1 MSEPVVTRFEQQ
13 LAYAGELRLEWRLL
27 QSIPGNEDLI
37 RLRDANLTV
46 LNLVA
51 AVEEHRT
58 DAGDEETASGLDLL
72 RLDAKLNLLLEL
84 MQRMAARDREP
95 PARRPL
101 RFNAH
106 GVALPA
112 DATAPPLGSIVAV
125 CIHLDA
131 CRAMPLEMPAQVLA
145 LPDPGWLLLAFI
157 EPGPAMEEALDRLV
171 FRYHRRQ
178 VAIDRRGAKAD

>member
-1 MSEPVVTRFEQQ
+1 MNETVVTRFEQQ
-13 LAYAGELRLEWRLL
+13 LAYAGELRLEWRVL
-27 QSIPGNEDLI
+27 QTAPSNEELV

-58 DAGDEETASGLDLL
+58 DAGDEEAASGLDLL

-112 DATAPPLGSIVAV
+112 DAAAPALESLVAV

-131 CRAMPLEMPAQVLA
+131 CRAMPLELPARVIA
-145 LPDPGWLLLAFI
+145 LPDPGWRLLAFI

-178 VAIDRRGAKAD
+178 VAIERRGSKTE

>member
-1 MSEPVVTRFEQQ
+1 MSEPIVERFEEQ
-13 LAYAGELRLEWRLL
+13 LAFAGELRLEWHAIASPPAAEELM
-27 QSIPGNEDLI
+27 

-46 LNLVA
+46 LNLVS

-58 DAGDEETASGLDLL
+58 EASDEEASSGLDLL

-95 PARRPL
+95 PARRSVRL
-101 RFNAH
+101 NAH

-112 DATAPPLGSIVAV
+112 DAAAPAVGGTVVA

-131 CRAMPLEMPAQVLA
+131 CRAMPLELVARVMA
-145 LPDPGWLLLAFI
+145 LSDPGWVLLAFI
-157 EPGPAMEEALDRLV
+157 EQGPAMEEALDRLV

-178 VAIDRRGAKAD
+178 VAIERRGAKVE

>member
-1 MSEPVVTRFEQQ
+1 MSEPAAERFEQQ
-13 LAYAGELRLEWRLL
+13 LAFAGELRLEWHVLA
-27 QSIPGNEDLI
+27 SPPGAEELM

-58 DAGDEETASGLDLL
+58 DAGDEESASGLDLL

-101 RFNAH
+101 RVNAH
-106 GVALPA
+106 GVALAA
-112 DATAPPLGSIVAV
+112 DASAPAIGSTVAV

-131 CRAMPLEMPAQVLA
+131 CRAMPLELPARVVA
-145 LPDPGWLLLAFI
+145 LSEPGWVLLAFI

-178 VAIDRRGAKAD
+178 VAIERRSGKAE

>member
-1 MSEPVVTRFEQQ
+1 MSEPVVERFEQQ
-13 LAYAGELRLEWRLL
+13 LAYAGDLRLEWHTLPAL
-27 QSIPGNEDLI
+27 PAAEELM

-58 DAGDEETASGLDLL
+58 DAGDEESASGLDLL

-95 PARRPL
+95 PARRPVRL
-101 RFNAH
+101 NAH

-112 DATAPPLGSIVAV
+112 DAAAPVVGSTVSA

-131 CRAMPLEMPAQVLA
+131 CRAMPLELPARVMELS
-145 LPDPGWLLLAFI
+145 DPEWRLLAFI
-157 EPGPAMEEALDRLV
+157 EPGPAMEEAMDRLV

-178 VAIDRRGAKAD
+178 VAIERRGAKTE